1 MVIKEANVPNSLT
14 KMLMDLF
21 SHSTTAS
28 LFYTNDLLVVIDII
42 TRQLTDLNP
51 DDKVTTSIMS
61 IIVLCSIYQS
71 CVIKRAGR
79 LSAPVPQ
86 VM

>member
-1 MVIKEANVPNSLT
+1 MCYYTHTYTEDPVVIKEPNVPNSLT

-21 SHSTTAS
+21 SDSTTAS

-51 DDKVTTSIMS
+51 DDKVRNTHFVCMQ
-61 IIVLCSIYQS
+61 Y
-71 CVIKRAGR
+71 
-79 LSAPVPQ
+79 
-86 VM
+86 

>member
-1 MVIKEANVPNSLT
+1 
-14 KMLMDLF
+14 MDLF

-51 DDKVTTSIMS
+51 DDKVTNTCCGKSSRLIHDVSIPVCVHHQ
-61 IIVLCSIYQS
+61 II
-71 CVIKRAGR
+71 
-79 LSAPVPQ
+79 
-86 VM
+86 